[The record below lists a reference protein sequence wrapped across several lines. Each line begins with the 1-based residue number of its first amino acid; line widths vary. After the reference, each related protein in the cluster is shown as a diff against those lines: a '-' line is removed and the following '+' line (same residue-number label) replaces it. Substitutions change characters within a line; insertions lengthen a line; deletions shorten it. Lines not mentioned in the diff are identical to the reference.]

1 MSYLCVE
8 KVIDMTHKFV
18 FSQWMAAAAFVAA
31 VVSCGGRKAGTQ
43 VVSQWTVS
51 DSSDTRTENNAEP
64 TVRAGEKYTADG
76 DYTNFIL
83 TGQAQADSAAEAAIL
98 FHSDGA
104 DGGYEVII
112 HNGPIDGT
120 RKTGSLAAV
129 RNLYRSLAPDGQW
142 FGFTVAVRGKNISV
156 SIDSTE
162 VVCYTEPQHP
172 YRLPEYSKRL
182 LSHGAIAFAG
192 RKGSVRLRNVS
203 IEALADDAV
212 NPADTMPPVDERGDG
227 VIRLQQQNFPV
238 IDYHVHLK
246 GGLTSEMAHAK
257 EMNYGINYGVAINV
271 GEGGVGTM
279 LQNDQEAIDYCKRM
293 RPAPFL
299 MGGQGEGRRW
309 IVRFTEPVLAGFDY
323 IFTDALTL
331 VDKGRICRIYRPEE
345 VHLDGRTHEQ
355 YMDMIVDQIVK
366 ILTNE
371 PVDFYANPTFLP
383 DIMKADY
390 DKLWTDARINRVL
403 DVLQR
408 YGIALEINSRY
419 KLPSLKIIRMAKARG
434 IKFTFGTNNEVPDFG
449 RDEYAIE
456 AVGKCGLKAS
466 DIWFPSMSRKAGR
479 HAVDYNNFRDKA
491 YAPIES
497 LQ

>member
-1 MSYLCVE
+1 
-8 KVIDMTHKFV
+8 MTHKFLLLRGIAV
-18 FSQWMAAAAFVAA
+18 VAAMAAM
-31 VVSCGGRKAGTQ
+31 VSCGRNYNPGAQ
-43 VVSQWTVS
+43 VVDQWTVT
-51 DSSDTRTENNAEP
+51 DSAQTRTENTTEP
-64 TVRAGEKYTADG
+64 EVRAGEKYIADG

-83 TGQAQADSAAEAAIL
+83 SGQALADSTAEAAIL
-98 FHSDGA
+98 FHSDGEK
-104 DGGYEVII
+104 GGYEVLI
-112 HNGPIDGT
+112 HNGAAIDGT
-120 RKTGSLAAV
+120 LKTGSLVAV
-129 RNLYRSLAPDGQW
+129 RNLYRSLAPNGQW
-142 FGFTVAVRGKNISV
+142 FNFTVAVRGHNISV

-162 VVCYTEPQHP
+162 VVCYTEPKHP
-172 YRLPEYSKRL
+172 FRLPEYSGRR
-182 LSHGAIAFAG
+182 LSHGAIAFVG
-192 RKGSVRLRNVS
+192 RKGSVKLRNVS
-203 IEALADDAV
+203 IDALADNAT
-212 NPADTMPPVDERGDG
+212 NPNDTMPPIDEQSDG
-227 VIRLQQQNFPV
+227 AIRLQQRNFPV

-246 GGLTSEMAHAK
+246 GGLTAEMAHAK

-271 GEGGVGTM
+271 GEGGIGTM

-309 IVRFTEPVLAGFDY
+309 IVRFTEPVLAKFDY

-419 KLPSLKIIRMAKARG
+419 KLPSFKIIRMAKARG
-434 IKFTFGTNNEVPDFG
+434 IKFTFGTNNENPDFG
-449 RDEYAIE
+449 RSEYAIE
-456 AVGKCGLKAS
+456 AVEKCGLKAS
-466 DIWFPSMSRKAGR
+466 DIWFPTMSRKAER
-479 HAVDYNNFRDKA
+479 HAVDYNNLKDKA
-491 YAPIES
+491 YAPIET

>member
-1 MSYLCVE
+1 
-8 KVIDMTHKFV
+8 MTHKFLLLRGFAV
-18 FSQWMAAAAFVAA
+18 VAAVAA
-31 VVSCGGRKAGTQ
+31 VVSCGRRYNPGAQ
-43 VVSQWTVS
+43 VVDQWTVT
-51 DSSDTRTENNAEP
+51 DSAQTRTENTTEP
-64 TVRAGEKYTADG
+64 EVRAGEKYIAEG

-83 TGQAQADSAAEAAIL
+83 RGQALADSSAEAAIL
-98 FHSDGA
+98 FHSDGEK
-104 DGGYEVII
+104 GGYEVLI
-112 HNGPIDGT
+112 HNGAAIDGSL
-120 RKTGSLAAV
+120 KTGSLLAV
-129 RNLYRSLAPDGQW
+129 RNLYRSLAPASRW
-142 FGFTVAVRGKNISV
+142 FNFSVAVRGHNISV
-156 SIDSTE
+156 CIDSTE
-162 VVCYTEPQHP
+162 VVCYTEPKHP
-172 YRLPEYSKRL
+172 FRLPEFSGRL
-182 LSHGAIAFAG
+182 LSHGAIAFVG

-203 IEALADDAV
+203 IDALSDSAL
-212 NPADTMPPVDERGDG
+212 NPSDSLPPIDERSDG
-227 VIRLQQQNFPV
+227 AIRLQQRFFPV

-246 GGLTSEMAHAK
+246 GGLTAAMAHAK

-271 GEGGVGTM
+271 GEGGIGTM
-279 LQNDQEAIDYCKRM
+279 LQNDQEAISYCKRM
-293 RPAPFL
+293 RTAPFL

-309 IVRFTEPVLAGFDY
+309 IVRFTEPVLAKFDY

-355 YMDMIVDQIVK
+355 YMDMIVDQTVK

-419 KLPSLKIIRMAKARG
+419 KLPSFKIIRMAKARG
-434 IKFTFGTNNEVPDFG
+434 IKFTFGTNNENADFG
-449 RDEYAIE
+449 RSEYAIR
-456 AVGKCGLKAS
+456 AVEECGLAPS
-466 DIWFPSMSRKAGR
+466 DIWFPTMSRRAGR
-479 HAVDYNNFRDKA
+479 HAVDYNNFKDKA
-491 YAPIES
+491 YAPIET